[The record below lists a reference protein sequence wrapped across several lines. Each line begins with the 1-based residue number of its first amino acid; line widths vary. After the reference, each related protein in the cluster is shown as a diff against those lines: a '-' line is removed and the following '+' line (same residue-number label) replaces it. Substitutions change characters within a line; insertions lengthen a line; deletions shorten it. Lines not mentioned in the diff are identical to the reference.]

1 MASQENHERVLVV
14 DEEPEVLQLITK
26 QVLEPLGYVTASA
39 QTTDEAIYESQRFEP
54 DLIIASLTLPGLSGK
69 DLIVALRS
77 RGIEIPVLVTANE
90 GMEEDAIQAFRL
102 GARNFLVKPLRE
114 AEVAA
119 AVEHALNENRLR
131 KERQNLADQIA
142 QSNRQLEQRVRELTT
157 LYGIGQAVT
166 SMTSQPDLF
175 SKLVD
180 ESVEVTN
187 AELGWIVLID
197 NASDELV
204 LKAQYGFPPEVAG
217 QLHQVWND
225 GLSSVVMRSD
235 ETLIVLG
242 EDLKPYELAQY
253 AQAAMV
259 APMRVHAQAA
269 GVIGVARKDANTFN
283 EREEAM
289 LAAVAD
295 YASLSLVNVRLFQA
309 LAARTKKLENML
321 DTRRFGFGQQGAWIK
336 GHGERLASIREM
348 LTKISQ
354 ESESTKTKADLM
366 DISDLLEE
374 LIQDVADVS
383 RAAQSRPE
391 TSPPKTPI

>member
-1 MASQENHERVLVV
+1 MTSQETRDRVLVV

-26 QVLEPLGYVTASA
+26 QVLEPLGYLTASA
-39 QTTDEAIYESQRFEP
+39 QTTDEAIHQSRSFEP

-77 RGIEIPVLVTANE
+77 RGIEIPVLVMAKE

-114 AEVAA
+114 AEVVA

-142 QSNRQLEQRVRELTT
+142 QSNRQLEQRVHELTT

-180 ESVEVTN
+180 ESVGVTK
-187 AELGWIVLID
+187 AEMGWIVLLD
-197 NASDELV
+197 DYSEELV
-204 LKAQYGFPPEVAG
+204 LKAQHGFPPRVAG
-217 QLHQVWND
+217 QVNQAWND
-225 GLSSVVMRSD
+225 GLSSIVMRSD
-235 ETLIVLG
+235 EALNVHG
-242 EDLKPYELAQY
+242 EDLKPYELAKY
-253 AQAAMV
+253 ASAALV
-259 APMRVHAQAA
+259 SPMRVHAQAA
-269 GVIGVARKDANTFN
+269 GVIGVARNDATAFN

-309 LAARTKKLENML
+309 LAARTKKLENIL
-321 DTRRFGFGQQGAWIK
+321 DRRVYGFGERGAWLK
-336 GHGERLASIREM
+336 GHGDRLVSIRDM
-348 LTKISQ
+348 LGKINL
-354 ESESTKTKADLM
+354 ESKSSKTKADLK
-366 DISDLLEE
+366 DISDILEE

-383 RAAQSRPE
+383 SAGLSSPE
-391 TSPPKTPI
+391 TSSAETPN

>member
-1 MASQENHERVLVV
+1 
-14 DEEPEVLQLITK
+14 
-26 QVLEPLGYVTASA
+26 
-39 QTTDEAIYESQRFEP
+39 
-54 DLIIASLTLPGLSGK
+54 
-69 DLIVALRS
+69 
-77 RGIEIPVLVTANE
+77 
-90 GMEEDAIQAFRL
+90 MEEDAIQAFRL

-142 QSNRQLEQRVRELTT
+142 QSNRQLEQRVRELST

-166 SMTSQPDLF
+166 SMTSQPDLI

-180 ESVEVTN
+180 ESVGVTN
-187 AELGWIVLID
+187 AELGWIMLLD
-197 NASDELV
+197 DASDELV
-204 LKAQYGFPPEVAG
+204 LKAQFGFPPEVAG

-225 GLSSVVMRSD
+225 GLSSAVMQSD

-253 AQAAMV
+253 AKAAMV

-269 GVIGVARKDANTFN
+269 GVIGVARKDEKTFN
-283 EREEAM
+283 AREEAM

-309 LAARTKKLENML
+309 LATRTKKLENML
-321 DTRRFGFGQQGAWIK
+321 DTRRFGFGQQQAWLK
-336 GHGERLASIREM
+336 RHGERLTSIRDM
-348 LTKISQ
+348 LAKVSQ

-366 DISDLLEE
+366 EISDLLEE
-374 LIQDVADVS
+374 LIQDVVDVS
-383 RAAQSRPE
+383 RADRSRPE
-391 TSPPKTPI
+391 TSPPKTPK